1 MEAKFTMTAVDDLP
15 YFAGRPGAVFFPPAL
30 SGEIEMLNTSLL
42 MLNFSPLP
50 DDYAAF
56 LSRSDGLFYDGIEL
70 YGCSSHYRESKN
82 YKFPNLL
89 EINRN
94 YAAYNFFKNKLV
106 VGRCSESII
115 YYDRRGNYYA
125 LAAPA
130 KKLKILQP
138 CWPSCA
144 ASAKQTLNPTRHR
157 YDIG

>member
-1 MEAKFTMTAVDDLP
+1 MTAVDDLP
-15 YFAGRPGAVFFPPAL
+15 YFAGRPG
-30 SGEIEMLNTSLL
+30 
-42 MLNFSPLP
+42 
-50 DDYAAF
+50 AAF

-89 EINRN
+89 EINQN

-125 LAAPA
+125 LADRINLRSR
-130 KKLKILQP
+130 KEVENF
-138 CWPSCA
+138 A
-144 ASAKQTLNPTRHR
+144 AMLALLRRLCEANP
-157 YDIG
+157 

>member
-1 MEAKFTMTAVDDLP
+1 MTAVDDLP

-94 YAAYNFFKNKLV
+94 YAAYNFFN
-106 VGRCSESII
+106 
-115 YYDRRGNYYA
+115 N
-125 LAAPA
+125 
-130 KKLKILQP
+130 
-138 CWPSCA
+138 
-144 ASAKQTLNPTRHR
+144 
-157 YDIG
+157 